1 MGKHY
6 HLRRLA
12 GTTITSIVLLA
23 SAGAQA
29 QNGLFVPYIPQ
40 AAPAEHYTSQPQAHY
55 QQPQAQHYQQQRNY
69 QQPQAQHYQQQPNY
83 QQPGYQ
89 QANRFQQNG
98 IRFQRAA
105 FTNNRAATQ
114 NWNQDAWQRVFST
127 FNMPDYAQHP
137 RVRKF
142 IRSYGRNPKQL
153 SILSAR
159 ADTFLHMIIEEINRR
174 GMPAEIALLP
184 FVESGFKL
192 DVFSHASAAGLW
204 QFIPSTGRTYGLK
217 QTRNYDG
224 RMDPFAATGA
234 ALNYLQKLHREFRG
248 DWLKALAAYN
258 CGENCVHR
266 AVRKAR
272 AKGRPTDY
280 WNLSLPRETM
290 NYVPRLLA
298 FKELLSKSHQY
309 GIRLPATPND
319 AKLTQVRLNKPVNL
333 REAARRAG
341 LPANKLTS
349 LNPCFR
355 TGITTPRHSNRIIL
369 PREHAGRLI
378 QVLNTMPPA

>member
-12 GTTITSIVLLA
+12 GTTITSVLLIA

-29 QNGLFVPYIPQ
+29 QNGIFVPYIPQ
-40 AAPAEHYTSQPQAHY
+40 AAPAEHYTSQPQAQAHY
-55 QQPQAQHYQQQRNY
+55 QQP
-69 QQPQAQHYQQQPNY
+69 QQPNY
-83 QQPGYQ
+83 QQRNQ
-89 QANRFQQNG
+89 QQSNHRIQPNG
-98 IRFQRAA
+98 IRFQRAS
-105 FTNNRAATQ
+105 FSRNTNISNNGQ
-114 NWNQDAWQRVFST
+114 NWNQSAWQRVFNT
-127 FNMPDYAQHP
+127 FSMPDYSHHP
-137 RVRKF
+137 RVKKF
-142 IRSYGRNPKQL
+142 IRSYGKSPKQL
-153 SILSAR
+153 SRLSAR

-174 GMPAEIALLP
+174 GMPAEIAFLP

-204 QFIPSTGRTYGLK
+204 QFIPSTGKIYGLK
-217 QTRNYDG
+217 QTRDYDA

-272 AKGRPTDY
+272 AQGRPTDY

-298 FKELLSKSHQY
+298 FKELISKSRQY

-333 REAARRAG
+333 RTVALRAG
-341 LPANKLTS
+341 LPANQLTK

-355 TGITTPRHSNRIIL
+355 TGITTPRYSNRIIL
-369 PREHAGRLI
+369 PREHEGRLI
-378 QVLNTMPPA
+378 QVLNAMPPA

>member
-6 HLRRLA
+6 HFRLA
-12 GTTITSIVLLA
+12 AGTAMAGVLFVS
-23 SAGAQA
+23 SANLQA
-29 QNGLFVPYIPQ
+29 QGGVFVPYIPP
-40 AAPAEHYTSQPQAHY
+40 AAPVQQYKTQSHSYAQQIYQKQLQSSQ
-55 QQPQAQHYQQQRNY
+55 RT
-69 QQPQAQHYQQQPNY
+69 
-83 QQPGYQ
+83 Q
-89 QANRFQQNG
+89 QARFASNG
-98 IRFQRAA
+98 VRFQRAA
-105 FTNNRAATQ
+105 FSNTRMISRQ
-114 NWNQDAWQRVFST
+114 NGNQNAWQRVFNT
-127 FNMPDYAQHP
+127 FNMPDYSSNP

-142 IRSYGRNPKQL
+142 IRSYAKSPKQL
-153 SILSAR
+153 SILSGK

-184 FVESGFKL
+184 FVESGFDP
-192 DVFSHASAAGLW
+192 DVFSHAGAAGLW
-204 QFIPSTGRTYGLK
+204 QFIPSTGRNYGLK
-217 QTRNYDG
+217 QTRNYDA

-266 AVRKAR
+266 AVRR
-272 AKGRPTDY
+272 AKNAGRSDSY

-298 FKELLSKSHQY
+298 FKELISKSGQY
-309 GIRLPATPND
+309 GIRLPVTPND
-319 AKLTQVRLNKPVNL
+319 AKLTQVRLNKPINL
-333 REAARRAG
+333 RQAALRAG
-341 LPANKLTS
+341 LPANKLTE

-355 TGITTPRHSNRIIL
+355 TGITTPQHSNRIIL

-378 QVLNTMPPA
+378 QVLRTMPPA

>member
-12 GTTITSIVLLA
+12 GTTITGVLLIA
-23 SAGAQA
+23 SVSAQA
-29 QNGLFVPYIPQ
+29 QNGLFIPYIPQ
-40 AAPAEHYTSQPQAHY
+40 AAPVENYTN
-55 QQPQAQHYQQQRNY
+55 QQRQRPPVRYQQQRYQQQQNY
-69 QQPQAQHYQQQPNY
+69 QQPAHF
-83 QQPGYQ
+83 
-89 QANRFQQNG
+89 RQNG

-105 FTNNRAATQ
+105 FNNNATRNSNRSTQIQ
-114 NWNQDAWQRVFST
+114 NWNQTAWQRVFST
-127 FNMPDYAQHP
+127 FSMPDNSSNP

-142 IRSYGRNPKQL
+142 IRSYGKSPKQL
-153 SILSAR
+153 SLLSAR
-159 ADTFLHMIIEEINRR
+159 ADTFLHMIIEEVNRR

-204 QFIPSTGRTYGLK
+204 QFIPSTGRIYGLK
-217 QTRNYDG
+217 QTRNYDA

-298 FKELLSKSHQY
+298 FKELLSKSRQY
-309 GIRLPATPND
+309 GIQLPVTPND
-319 AKLTQVRLNKPVNL
+319 AKLTQVRLNKPINL

-341 LPANKLTS
+341 LPPNQLTK

-355 TGITTPRHSNRIIL
+355 TGITTPRYSNRIIL

-378 QVLNTMPPA
+378 QVLNAMPPA

>member
-1 MGKHY
+1 MSKHY

-12 GTTITSIVLLA
+12 GTTIAGIMLLA

-40 AAPAEHYTSQPQAHY
+40 AAPAEYYTNKPQAR
-55 QQPQAQHYQQQRNY
+55 YQQQR
-69 QQPQAQHYQQQPNY
+69 HYQQAHTQHYRQPD
-83 QQPGYQ
+83 YQ
-89 QANRFQQNG
+89 QANHFQQSG
-98 IRFQRAA
+98 VRFQRAA
-105 FTNNRAATQ
+105 FSNSRTTQ
-114 NWNQDAWQRVFST
+114 NWNQNAWQRVFNT
-127 FNMPDYAQHP
+127 FSMPDYSYHP

-142 IRSYGRNPKQL
+142 IRSYGKNPKQL
-153 SILSAR
+153 SQLSAR
-159 ADTFLHMIIEEINRR
+159 ADTFLHMIIEEVNRR

-204 QFIPSTGRTYGLK
+204 QFIPSTGRIYGLK
-217 QTRNYDG
+217 QTRSYDG

-298 FKELLSKSHQY
+298 FKELLSKSRQY

-319 AKLTQVRLNKPVNL
+319 AKLTQVRLNKPINL

-341 LPANKLTS
+341 LPANKLTK

-355 TGITTPRHSNRIIL
+355 TGITTPRYSNRIIL

>member
-12 GTTITSIVLLA
+12 GTASACVLLL
-23 SAGAQA
+23 STAGAQA
-29 QNGLFVPYIPQ
+29 QNGLFIPYIPP
-40 AAPAEHYTSQPQAHY
+40 AAPVEHYTNQLAPTTHY
-55 QQPQAQHYQQQRNY
+55 QQRPSAHAQPAQRLPRGNV
-69 QQPQAQHYQQQPNY
+69 
-83 QQPGYQ
+83 
-89 QANRFQQNG
+89 
-98 IRFQRAA
+98 RFQRAA
-105 FTNNRAATQ
+105 FSQTPAQPNRSLHRQ
-114 NWNQDAWQRVFST
+114 NQTAWHRVFNT
-127 FNMPDYAQHP
+127 FNMPDYSSHP
-137 RVRKF
+137 RVKKF
-142 IRSYGRNPKQL
+142 IRSYGRNPGQM
-153 SILSAR
+153 SVLSAR

-204 QFIPSTGRTYGLK
+204 QFIPSTGRNYGL
-217 QTRNYDG
+217 QQNRSYDA

-298 FKELLSKSHQY
+298 FKELLSKSQRY
-309 GIRLPATPND
+309 GIRLPATPD
-319 AKLTQVRLNKPVNL
+319 QAQLMQVRINKPINL

-341 LPANKLTS
+341 LPANQLTK

-355 TGITTPRHSNRIIL
+355 TGVTTPRYSNRIVL
-369 PREHAGRLI
+369 PREHAGRLL
-378 QVLNTMPPA
+378 QVLNAMPPA